1 MLTHTIIRAHATR
14 VCAVHHRSSTI
25 MPLVAV
31 SEPPRVAAADEP
43 DAYESTP
50 KSLEEIP
57 SRLVLHVDPVHLCM
71 RPVPPFLQER
81 DIDTLASVG
90 TLWLTEQRFTFLPRQ
105 GKGFQVDYPS
115 IALHAV
121 SRSVPEYATHDDFG
135 TEMCLYCQ
143 LDDHPE
149 RDEEEEDEVVREM
162 WILTHDAASRTCHSL
177 TI

>member
-71 RPVPPFLQER
+71 RPVPPVLQER

-115 IALHAV
+115 IA
-121 SRSVPEYATHDDFG
+121 
-135 TEMCLYCQ
+135 
-143 LDDHPE
+143 
-149 RDEEEEDEVVREM
+149 
-162 WILTHDAASRTCHSL
+162 
-177 TI
+177 